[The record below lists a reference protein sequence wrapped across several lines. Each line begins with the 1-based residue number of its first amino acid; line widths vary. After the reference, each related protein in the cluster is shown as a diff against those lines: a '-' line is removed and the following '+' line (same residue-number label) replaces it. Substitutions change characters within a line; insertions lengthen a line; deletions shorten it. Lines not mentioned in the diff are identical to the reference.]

1 MVDGRRPGPRVVR
14 HLRLGLV
21 AQIPPLLLPSK
32 GDASDGHFPRVP
44 PAFLVFF
51 ALFPITASRPCD
63 ASSSRR
69 VASEKPFA
77 RRRPP
82 FKRGGRRR
90 EHTPSPHACEKRKSV
105 TASAPVLPT
114 TSPARINEKRPAQS
128 ARAGGQSHPDL
139 QISPAARSRRHKRDS
154 QGYWTSGS
162 GPVAGAVERLSS
174 ACLPNVS
181 RCKPSPRAECGDL
194 HSDAVRP
201 NRILGMRSFR
211 PRKSQ
216 TSSAE

>member
-32 GDASDGHFPRVP
+32 GDASDSHFPRVP

-51 ALFPITASRPCD
+51 ALFPITASRRCD

-69 VASEKPFA
+69 VAAEKPFA

-90 EHTPSPHACEKRKSV
+90 EHTLPPHACEKRKSV
-105 TASAPVLPT
+105 TASPLRPRSRTKKALPNRLAQAGSRT
-114 TSPARINEKRPAQS
+114 MICKYRQQPDHVGINAIPR
-128 ARAGGQSHPDL
+128 GTG
-139 QISPAARSRRHKRDS
+139 PAAAVQSR
-154 QGYWTSGS
+154 
-162 GPVAGAVERLSS
+162 GP
-174 ACLPNVS
+174 
-181 RCKPSPRAECGDL
+181 
-194 HSDAVRP
+194 
-201 NRILGMRSFR
+201 
-211 PRKSQ
+211 
-216 TSSAE
+216 